1 MTFRCTL
8 GTVLSLFSSTMFR
21 LTSIGMDDVL
31 PKPFTRKSLLDMLE
45 KHLPHLKRGAAVM
58 EAPQSA
64 TAPSMTQS
72 SAIHSLKDD
81 SSPGQSPAASMGN
94 WHSPTQFQGVSPIHG
109 NVQAQYVSTGRD
121 PSGYQ
126 TDQNGTQYQGPQT
139 PINMPRAGP
148 HRRQVS
154 EMSGGA
160 DVTNYSKRQR
170 MYGTVNNM
178 TNTMQPGRPQ

>member
-1 MTFRCTL
+1 MA
-8 GTVLSLFSSTMFR
+8 
-21 LTSIGMDDVL
+21 GMDDVL

-45 KHLPHLKRGAAVM
+45 KHLPHLKKGAALM

-72 SAIHSLKDD
+72 STTHSVKDD

-94 WHSPTQFQGVSPIHG
+94 WHSPNQYQGVSPIHG
-109 NVQAQYVSTGRD
+109 NVQAQYVSASRD

-126 TDQNGTQYQGPQT
+126 MDQTASQYQNT
-139 PINMPRAGP
+139 PAQLNVSRSGQ

-154 EMSGGA
+154 EVSGGA
-160 DVTNYSKRQR
+160 DMNTYSKRQR
-170 MYGTVNNM
+170 MYGTSNNM
-178 TNTMQPGRPQ
+178 SNTMHPGRP